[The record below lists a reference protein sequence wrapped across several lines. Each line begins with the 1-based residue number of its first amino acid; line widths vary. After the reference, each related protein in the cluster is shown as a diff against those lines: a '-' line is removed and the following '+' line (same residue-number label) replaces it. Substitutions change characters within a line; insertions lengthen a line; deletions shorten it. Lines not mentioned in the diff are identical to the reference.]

1 MFKRFLESYIEV
13 CNNIVTEAAN
23 SVLMF
28 EAGEQAAMDIKT
40 SKIEDIYKEFE
51 KEGIIT
57 SIEIDDKKVIF
68 HVKGLSFKGKKCIYC
83 DLLRGFF
90 GGLARKHLD
99 PRYYCKKGTE
109 CLLEGGK
116 QCIFVAELIE

>member
-1 MFKRFLESYIEV
+1 LFRRFLEAYIEV

-28 EAGEQAAMDIKT
+28 EAGEQAAMNLKYDR
-40 SKIEDIYKEFE
+40 IEVSCSEFE
-51 KEGIIT
+51 KDEIKI
-57 SIEIDDKKVIF
+57 SIEKSEKKVLF
-68 HVKGLSFKGKKCIYC
+68 RVKGLGLDKKCKYC

-90 GGLARKHLD
+90 GELARKHFD

-109 CLLEGGK
+109 CAIEGA
-116 QCIFVAELIE
+116 QECIFIAEMVE